1 MDLIVGKDMRNTSDM
16 RIKLSCR
23 NVWKAFGPRPEKA
36 IESISEDMTKDEV
49 LAKTG
54 HVVAV
59 RDASFDV
66 REGEVFMIMGLSG
79 SGKSTIARCLNGLL
93 KPTRGEV
100 IIDGVNIAAMSEK
113 ELRRTRRNKVSMV
126 FQHFALFPHRSVLDN
141 VAYGLEVQG
150 MDKSERRKKA
160 FMMLDKVGL
169 EGWENNLPWELSG
182 GMQQRVGLARAL
194 APNPEI
200 LLMDEAFSALDP
212 LIRRQMQD
220 EFITLMEEEKKTIVF
235 ISHDLNEALM
245 LGSRVAIMKDG
256 RIVQIGSPEE
266 IVCFPADDYVAEFV
280 RDVSRYKIVPVK
292 SIMNEPAFKLKVT
305 DKSEAALKEMKDK
318 NMDRAFVI
326 DDDNRLRGIVTDAE
340 VIQAINC
347 GKLTLEEIQLSNDT
361 FIKQEQPIGDLVCL
375 VAACDNSVPVIDGNQ
390 RLIGEITRVGLL
402 YGILGEENR
411 FDATQKIEAKKNAR

>member
-1 MDLIVGKDMRNTSDM
+1 VGKDIRNTSDT
-16 RIKLSCR
+16 RIKISCR

-36 IESISEDMTKDEV
+36 IGSISENMTKDEI

-93 KPTRGEV
+93 KPTLGEV
-100 IIDGVNIAAMSEK
+100 IIDGINIGVMSEK

-126 FQHFALFPHRSVLDN
+126 FQHFALFPHRTVIDN

-160 FMMLDKVGL
+160 HRVLEKVGL
-169 EGWENNLPWELSG
+169 QRWKNYFPTELSG

-194 APNPEI
+194 APDPEI

-220 EFITLMEEEKKTIVF
+220 EFITLMAEVKKTIVF

-256 RIVQIGSPEE
+256 KIVQIGSPEE

-280 RDVSRYKIVPVK
+280 RDVSRYKIIPVK
-292 SIMNEPAFKLKVT
+292 SIMNEPAFKLKVSRE
-305 DKSEAALKEMKDK
+305 SESALEEMKDK

-326 DDDNRLRGIVTDAE
+326 DDDYRLRGIVTATE
-340 VIQAINC
+340 IIKAINC
-347 GKLTLEEIQLSNDT
+347 GKLTLEELQLSNDT
-361 FIKQEQPIGDLVCL
+361 FIKQEQPIGDLVRL
-375 VAACDNSVPVIDGNQ
+375 VAACDNSVPVIDDNQ

-402 YGILGEENR
+402 YGILGEEKS
-411 FDATQKIEAKKNAR
+411 FDATQKIETNKSTT

>member
-1 MDLIVGKDMRNTSDM
+1 MDLIVGKDIRNTSDT
-16 RIKLSCR
+16 RIKISCR

-36 IESISEDMTKDEV
+36 IGSISEDMTKDEI

-100 IIDGVNIAAMSEK
+100 IIDGINIGAMSEK

-126 FQHFALFPHRSVLDN
+126 FQHFALFPHRTVIDN

-160 FMMLDKVGL
+160 HMVLEKVGL
-169 EGWENNLPWELSG
+169 QRWGNYFPTELSG

-194 APNPEI
+194 APDPEI

-220 EFITLMEEEKKTIVF
+220 EFITLMEEVKKTIVF
-235 ISHDLNEALM
+235 ISHDLNEALL

-256 RIVQIGSPEE
+256 KIVQIGSPEE

-280 RDVSRYKIVPVK
+280 RDVSRYKIIPVK
-292 SIMNEPAFKLKVT
+292 SIMNEPAFKLKVSRE
-305 DKSEAALKEMKDK
+305 SEAALEEMKDK

-326 DDDNRLRGIVTDAE
+326 DDDNRLRGIVTASE
-340 VIQAINC
+340 IIKAINC
-347 GKLTLEEIQLSNDT
+347 GKLTLEELQLSNDT
-361 FIKQEQPIGDLVCL
+361 FIKPEQPIGDLVCL
-375 VAACDNSVPVIDGNQ
+375 VAACDNSVPVIDDNQ

-402 YGILGEENR
+402 YGILGEEKS
-411 FDATQKIEAKKNAR
+411 FDATQKIETKKSTT

>member
-1 MDLIVGKDMRNTSDM
+1 MRNTSDM

-36 IESISEDMTKDEV
+36 IESISEDMTKDEI

-100 IIDGVNIAAMSEK
+100 IIDGSNIGAMSER
-113 ELRRTRRNKVSMV
+113 ELRRTRQTKVSMV
-126 FQHFALFPHRSVLDN
+126 FQHFALFPHRTVVDN

-160 FMMLDKVGL
+160 LMVLEKVGL
-169 EGWENNLPWELSG
+169 ERWENYFPTELSG

-194 APNPEI
+194 APDPEI

-220 EFITLMEEEKKTIVF
+220 EFITLMAEVKKTIVF

-305 DKSEAALKEMKDK
+305 QKSEAALNEMKHK

-326 DDDNRLRGIVTDAE
+326 DDESRLRGIVTAFE
-340 VIQAINC
+340 IIKAINR
-347 GKLTLEEIQLSNDT
+347 GKLTLEELQLSNDI
-361 FIKQEQPIGDLVCL
+361 FINQEQPIEDLVCL
-375 VAACDNSVPVIDGNQ
+375 VAECDNSVPVIDDHQ

-402 YGILGEENR
+402 YGILGEEKM
-411 FDATQKIEAKKNAR
+411 FDATQKIERKKSNA

>member
-1 MDLIVGKDMRNTSDM
+1 MRNTSDM
-16 RIKLSCR
+16 RIKLSCK

-36 IESISEDMTKDEV
+36 IESISEDMTKDEI

-100 IIDGVNIAAMSEK
+100 IIDGVNIGAMSER

-126 FQHFALFPHRSVLDN
+126 FQHFALFPHRTVVDN

-160 FMMLDKVGL
+160 LMVLEKVGL
-169 EGWENNLPWELSG
+169 ERWENYFPTELSG

-194 APNPEI
+194 APDPEI

-220 EFITLMEEEKKTIVF
+220 EFITLMEEVKKTIVF

-245 LGSRVAIMKDG
+245 LGSHVAIMKDG

-280 RDVSRYKIVPVK
+280 RDVSRYKIIPVK
-292 SIMNEPAFKLKVT
+292 SIMKEPAFKLKVT
-305 DKSEAALKEMKDK
+305 HKSAAALNEMKHK

-326 DDDNRLRGIVTDAE
+326 DDDNRLRGIVTASE
-340 VIQAINC
+340 IIQAINC
-347 GKLTLEEIQLSNDT
+347 GQLTLEEIQLSNDI
-361 FIKQEQPIGDLVCL
+361 FIRQEQPIGDLVCL
-375 VAACDNSVPVIDGNQ
+375 VAACDNSVPVIDDNQ

-402 YGILGEENR
+402 YGILGEEKR
-411 FDATQKIEAKKNAR
+411 FDATQKIETKKSIT

>member
-1 MDLIVGKDMRNTSDM
+1 MRNTPDT
-16 RIKLSCR
+16 RIKISCR
-23 NVWKAFGPRPEKA
+23 NLWKAFGPRPEKA
-36 IESISEDMTKDEV
+36 IESISEDMTKDEI

-54 HVVAV
+54 HVIAV

-66 REGEVFMIMGLSG
+66 RAGEVFMIMGLSG

-100 IIDGVNIAAMSEK
+100 IIDGVTIGAMSEK

-126 FQHFALFPHRSVLDN
+126 FQHFALFPHRSVVDN

-160 FMMLDKVGL
+160 LMVLAKVGL
-169 EGWENNLPWELSG
+169 EGWENNFPWELSG

-194 APNPEI
+194 ALDPEI

-220 EFITLMEEEKKTIVF
+220 EFITLMEEVKKTIVF

-266 IVCFPADDYVAEFV
+266 IVCFAADDYVAEFV

-305 DKSEAALKEMKDK
+305 HKSEAALKEMKHK

-326 DDDNRLRGIVTDAE
+326 DDDNRLRGIVTASE
-340 VIQAINC
+340 VIQAINR

-375 VAACDNSVPVIDGNQ
+375 VAACDNSVPAIDGNQ
-390 RLIGEITRVGLL
+390 RFIGEITRVGLL
-402 YGILGEENR
+402 YGILGEEKR
-411 FDATQKIEAKKNAR
+411 FDVTQKIETKKSTT